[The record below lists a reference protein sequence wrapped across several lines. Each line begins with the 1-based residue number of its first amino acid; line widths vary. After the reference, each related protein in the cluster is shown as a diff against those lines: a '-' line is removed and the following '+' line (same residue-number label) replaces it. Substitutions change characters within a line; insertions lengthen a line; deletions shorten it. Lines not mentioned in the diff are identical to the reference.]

1 MSDTTLR
8 LRRAFTAPGDDDPAD
23 SSRPIEILDHSEQ
36 KQVVNELVEQAR
48 RSARQYRAAG
58 ALLTAIVVSLLAL
71 IRLPS
76 EAVSAFLSRL
86 AFLSLLV
93 SLFRQI
99 YVLRTS
105 TSLTLPL
112 DALPALPPL
121 LVAILAYRADSLA
134 DEKRLLWT
142 LAPVGAQI
150 VALLL
155 DWEARR
161 VVFEDADE
169 ATELAAGHLPPATV
183 DFVTPRERE
192 GAFVDD
198 EDDLQGGLYAVMDQ
212 DWADAAGDFTKRY
225 NRMKQQV
232 LVSHGAAAQDKAGS
246 STSSASARAGGVLP
260 AVNRPRR
267 APQAATSTST
277 TAKAGE
283 KEAVH
288 LNKVTDQLAH
298 YSRFAS
304 RIQLDPLYMTSGT
317 ATRKGGS
324 EKILVKDKSDR
335 ATNEQVLDPRTR
347 LILFKMLGRGLIER
361 IDGCV
366 STGKEANVYH
376 AVSPEGKHIALKI
389 YKTSILVFK
398 DRDRYVSGEFRFK
411 SGYARNNPRKMVRLW
426 AEKELRNL
434 RRMKGAG
441 LRVPEAI
448 EVRENVL
455 VMDFIGEDEWQASP
469 RLKDAQIPPEQQR
482 SLYIEILVLL
492 RAIFHRC
499 RLVHADFSEYN
510 ILYHQ
515 GHLWVIDV
523 SQSIEHEHPSAFDF
537 LRADIQNAE
546 DFFAKQGVDTLGL
559 TRTFNFVTR
568 DSWVSGREE
577 TDEDAAEEIERLL
590 AQAEAEANEPAQA
603 NGAGAS
609 GQQQEAAKP
618 SESDEA
624 VFAKSYIPRTLEDV
638 YDAERDVQRVL
649 RGEGKDLIYADITGV
664 ASIHG
669 KANKG
674 EGGEGGL
681 AGVEEEEEDGD
692 SDDDSESGEE
702 DSEEK
707 GEDGEKQQ
715 RPKGKKFEDKDE
727 KKKRRQE
734 VKEQNREK
742 RATKMKKKDK
752 ARKVKKTS
760 GKR

>member
-1 MSDTTLR
+1 M
-8 LRRAFTAPGDDDPAD
+8 
-23 SSRPIEILDHSEQ
+23 Q
-36 KQVVNELVEQAR
+36 
-48 RSARQYRAAG
+48 
-58 ALLTAIVVSLLAL
+58 
-71 IRLPS
+71 
-76 EAVSAFLSRL
+76 
-86 AFLSLLV
+86 
-93 SLFRQI
+93 
-99 YVLRTS
+99 
-105 TSLTLPL
+105 
-112 DALPALPPL
+112 
-121 LVAILAYRADSLA
+121 
-134 DEKRLLWT
+134 
-142 LAPVGAQI
+142 
-150 VALLL
+150 
-155 DWEARR
+155 
-161 VVFEDADE
+161 FEDADE

-198 EDDLQGGLYAVMDQ
+198 ESMPPEEEDEEEFDEEEEEEEDWVERDDLQGGLYAVMDQ

>member
-1 MSDTTLR
+1 M
-8 LRRAFTAPGDDDPAD
+8 
-23 SSRPIEILDHSEQ
+23 Q
-36 KQVVNELVEQAR
+36 
-48 RSARQYRAAG
+48 
-58 ALLTAIVVSLLAL
+58 
-71 IRLPS
+71 
-76 EAVSAFLSRL
+76 
-86 AFLSLLV
+86 
-93 SLFRQI
+93 
-99 YVLRTS
+99 
-105 TSLTLPL
+105 
-112 DALPALPPL
+112 
-121 LVAILAYRADSLA
+121 
-134 DEKRLLWT
+134 
-142 LAPVGAQI
+142 
-150 VALLL
+150 
-155 DWEARR
+155 
-161 VVFEDADE
+161 FEDADE
-169 ATELAAGHLPPATV
+169 ATELAAGHVPPAAAT
-183 DFVTPRERE
+183 FTTPRERE

-198 EDDLQGGLYAVMDQ
+198 ESMPEEDEDDEEFEENEEDWFERDDLQGGLYAVMDQ

-246 STSSASARAGGVLP
+246 STASASARAGGVLP

-267 APQAATSTST
+267 TPRAAASSSA

-376 AVSPEGKHIALKI
+376 AISPEGKHIALKI

-411 SGYARNNPRKMVRLW
+411 SGYARSNPRKMVRLW

-469 RLKDAQIPPEQQR
+469 RLKDAQIPSDQQR

-546 DFFAKQGVDTLGL
+546 DFFAKRGVDTLGL

-590 AQAEAEANEPAQA
+590 AQAEAEADEPVQA
-603 NGAGAS
+603 EGADASVRDQDGGA
-609 GQQQEAAKP
+609 ARP
-618 SESDEA
+618 SASDEA
-624 VFAKSYIPRTLEDV
+624 VFAKSFIPRTLDDV

-669 KANKG
+669 MANKG
-674 EGGEGGL
+674 EGEEGGL
-681 AGVEEEEEDGD
+681 DSVDEEEEDADSDGD
-692 SDDDSESGEE
+692 SDSSEE
-702 DSEEK
+702 DIEAE
-707 GEDGEKQQ
+707 GEDGEKKQ

-742 RATKMKKKDK
+742 RAIKMKKKDK

-760 GKR
+760 GKRG